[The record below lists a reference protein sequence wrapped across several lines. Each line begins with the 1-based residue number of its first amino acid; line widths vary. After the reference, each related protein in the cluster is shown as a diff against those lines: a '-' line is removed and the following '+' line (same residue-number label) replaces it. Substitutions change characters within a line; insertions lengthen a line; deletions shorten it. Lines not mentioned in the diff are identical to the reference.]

1 MGPNS
6 MNLQH
11 QKATL
16 QLMKIK
22 AQLFPKTSE
31 ERLSLVNNLLDIS
44 YENPG
49 SLPIKLQVKSILQK
63 LFDDYSEE
71 SRIRFGLAYS
81 IYYIVVDSNFSYQER
96 GKALDSFK
104 DLFTWFDLDEAVL
117 SLYGRAIENFIR
129 DISFDN
135 SSSRKLLERIK
146 NLHEEFP
153 HCDEVTRFLSSSI
166 FQMHS
171 SEMRDPKRQLEML
184 RELKSLY
191 EKFKEDQSISLDY
204 GIALHNSARSP
215 YLSEDERIS
224 LIEDMGAWQA
234 IHKPDDW
241 LLKSLSVWHAGA
253 LNSWSD
259 LPVLRRKVVRLAVQH
274 VERLHEHDEVRE
286 EFTDGASR
294 YLLQQINLQS
304 EERLLIKMLDRL
316 RIRYP
321 DDENAHAAWNRAL
334 RAIALAE
341 ESLVDLSRQEA
352 IALLQESA
360 AKGIESS
367 EALYHLTWTL
377 TMLVES
383 SSLEETER
391 ATIEK
396 DWSQLEAEYSDQTS
410 FRSSQAAVY
419 LVLFGKSLSSE
430 NPSDDYFEKIK
441 GIFDS
446 APDDEISI
454 ATYADVLMTA
464 CSYSYDPIC
473 ASNRL
478 KELKNLQKKHPK
490 NTEVLDLLATA
501 LSNLFRYPYEGLDQS
516 KVQEDLQKL
525 AKKYPKNETVA
536 SVLSYVLAAGYL
548 GSLDRKILRSIFFAD
563 LKDLAQK
570 MPDTQ
575 EVQDNFVSSLVFAS
589 ILAKSPSEKKKLLA
603 EVEARNPDRVL
614 EDFPVLIP
622 LLPLAREFH
631 TLSPEEIRGLLA
643 RVSESTDPD

>member
-1 MGPNS
+1 
-6 MNLQH
+6 
-11 QKATL
+11 
-16 QLMKIK
+16 MKIK

-31 ERLSLVNNLLDIS
+31 ERLSLVNHLLDIS

-135 SSSRKLLERIK
+135 SSSRKLLKRIK

-166 FQMHS
+166 FQVHS

-215 YLSEDERIS
+215 YLSEDERVS
-224 LIEDMGAWQA
+224 LIEDMGSWQA

-274 VERLHEHDEVRE
+274 IERLHEQDEVRE
-286 EFTDGASR
+286 EFTDGACQ
-294 YLLQQINLQS
+294 YLLQQNNLQE
-304 EERLLIKMLDRL
+304 EERLLIAMLEKL
-316 RIRYP
+316 RNRYP
-321 DDENAHAAWNRAL
+321 DDKNVQSAWHRAL
-334 RAIALAE
+334 RAIALAK
-341 ESLVDLSRQEA
+341 ESIVNLSRQEA
-352 IALLQESA
+352 ISQLRESA
-360 AKGIESS
+360 AKGTDSK
-367 EALYHLTWTL
+367 EALYELTYTL
-377 TMLVES
+377 TMLAES
-383 SSLEETER
+383 SSLNEEER
-391 ATIEK
+391 ARF
-396 DWSQLEAEYSDQTS
+396 AEDCSMLAEEHCDRAE
-410 FRSSQAAVY
+410 FRGSQASAY
-419 LVLFGKSLSSE
+419 LELFGKSLSSE
-430 NPSDDYFEKIK
+430 SPTYVYFEKIK
-441 GIFDS
+441 VIFNHTPNDKES
-446 APDDEISI
+446 LAVF
-454 ATYADVLMTA
+454 ARALMIA
-464 CSYSYDPIC
+464 CSYSSDPHY
-473 ASNRL
+473 ASDRL
-478 KELKNLQKKHPK
+478 KELKKLQKKHP
-490 NTEVLDLLATA
+490 NNAEVLDLLATT
-501 LSNLFRYPYEGLDQS
+501 LSNVFRYPYEGLDQS
-516 KVQEDLQKL
+516 KVQDDLQKL
-525 AKKYPKNETVA
+525 AKKYPNNETVA

-548 GSLDRKILRSIFFAD
+548 GSLDRKMLRNTFFAD
-563 LKDLAQK
+563 LKDLAKK
-570 MPDTQ
+570 MPDIQ
-575 EVQDNFVSSLVFAS
+575 EVQDNYVSGLLVASLLS
-589 ILAKSPSEKKKLLA
+589 KSLAEKKKLLA
-603 EVEARNPDRVL
+603 EVVARNPDRML

-622 LLPLAREFH
+622 LLPLAREFQ
-631 TLSPEEIRGLLA
+631 TLSPEEIRGLLD
-643 RVSESTDPD
+643 RVSESKDSD